1 MGRCM
6 YWKWFVETQIEIL
19 GQNLICIKS
28 DFVPKDFGIYV
39 ITIILCYEQQLLHI
53 CKVGFLMDLQ
63 GL

>member
-6 YWKWFVETQIEIL
+6 YWKRFVETQIEIL

-39 ITIILCYEQQLLHI
+39 ITILCYEQQLLHI